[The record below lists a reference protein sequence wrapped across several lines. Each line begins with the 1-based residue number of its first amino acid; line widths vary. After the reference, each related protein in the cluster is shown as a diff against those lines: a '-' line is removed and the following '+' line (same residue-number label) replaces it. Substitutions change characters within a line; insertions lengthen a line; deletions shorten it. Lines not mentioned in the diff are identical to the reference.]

1 MRVHH
6 LNCGTMCPVVFGLAQ
21 RLPRQRM
28 ICHVLLIETPQS
40 GLVLVDT
47 GFGTMDLRK
56 PALLGAGFAK
66 IARPKLREEET
77 ALSHI
82 ERLGFKR
89 EDVRHIVPTHLDLD
103 HAGGLP
109 DFPNAMV
116 HAFAP
121 EVDAMEAGAT
131 LAERNRYRKHQFAH
145 GPKWQRYQVQGE
157 RFFGLESVRE
167 LKGLPPELLLVP
179 TVGHSRGHVAVVVE
193 GGSEVLVHAG
203 DAYFNHAEIFGS
215 ERDCPWQLRAFQR
228 LAATDNRARLHNQA
242 RLRELARQPSVRLFC
257 AHDAAE
263 AWELGVR

>member
-1 MRVHH
+1 
-6 LNCGTMCPVVFGLAQ
+6 
-21 RLPRQRM
+21 
-28 ICHVLLIETPQS
+28 
-40 GLVLVDT
+40 
-47 GFGTMDLRK
+47 
-56 PALLGAGFAK
+56 LLGAGFAK

-77 ALSHI
+77 ALSHV

-109 DFPNAMV
+109 DFPQAVV

-121 EVDAMEAGAT
+121 EVHAMEAGAT

-145 GPKWQRYQVQGE
+145 RPHWQRYQVQGE

-167 LKGLPPELLLVP
+167 LKGLPPEILLVP
-179 TVGHSRGHVAVVVE
+179 TVGHSRGHVAVVVDHGAE
-193 GGSEVLVHAG
+193 LLVHAG
-203 DAYFNHAEIFGS
+203 DAYFNHAEIYGNH
-215 ERDCPWQLRAFQR
+215 RDCPWQLRAFQR
-228 LAATDNRARLHNQA
+228 LAASDNRARLRNQE
-242 RLRELARQPSVRLFC
+242 RLRALASEPRVKMFC